1 MPKQSQKGRCAARGE
16 VQPRR
21 WTMQVQLH
29 NCTNTI
35 SRAEPHEIKI
45 AHAFMHYALMATH
58 QHKREKS
65 DFPYLY
71 TLTNLC
77 KTCESFITMPNKGKY
92 SNCLEWSLHEY
103 ALPFQL
109 LLYQYTYWGQW
120 PNWQK
125 LVITLSVASV
135 EIALILS
142 AIAQISSVRSLIHI
156 VSSAE
161 FSQCITSS
169 FKVIFAGVTPPN
181 CRQV

>member
-1 MPKQSQKGRCAARGE
+1 MPKQSQKGWCAARSE

-35 SRAEPHEIKI
+35 SGAEPHEIKI
-45 AHAFMHYALMATH
+45 AQAFMHYALMATH

-77 KTCESFITMPNKGKY
+77 KTCESFITIPNKGKY
-92 SNCLEWSLHEY
+92 SNCFEWSLHEY

-109 LLYQYTYWGQW
+109 LLYQCTYWGQW

-142 AIAQISSVRSLIHI
+142 AIAQIS
-156 VSSAE
+156 
-161 FSQCITSS
+161 
-169 FKVIFAGVTPPN
+169 
-181 CRQV
+181 